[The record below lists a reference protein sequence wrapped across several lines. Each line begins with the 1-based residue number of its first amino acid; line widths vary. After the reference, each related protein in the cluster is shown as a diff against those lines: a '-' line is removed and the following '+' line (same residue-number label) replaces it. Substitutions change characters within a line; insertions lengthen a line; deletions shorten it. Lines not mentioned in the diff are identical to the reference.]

1 MCRENEVLVVQFGAI
16 YHPRRHTAHLSPFHS
31 SLHHPHHQYQS
42 NQENI
47 IGSQKFMVWMKTL
60 KENAFHCNYLQLAV
74 FKHLG
79 LKPFG
84 RCHIIG
90 EQSLLQYLQYLAERS
105 FTWWHAALFGRELR
119 WGSSGSMWGCHE
131 RQGLQFCTD
140 CAIRVLYIKKKL
152 WIAHSCASRDSIVHV

>member
-1 MCRENEVLVVQFGAI
+1 
-16 YHPRRHTAHLSPFHS
+16 
-31 SLHHPHHQYQS
+31 
-42 NQENI
+42 
-47 IGSQKFMVWMKTL
+47 MKTL
-60 KENAFHCNYLQLAV
+60 KTLKAFHCNYLHLAV

-140 CAIRVLYIKKKL
+140 CAIRVLYIKRKCELHIVVQAGIQSCMCKICL
-152 WIAHSCASRDSIVHV
+152 YHIYIASTIFAPFWGLC

>member
-1 MCRENEVLVVQFGAI
+1 
-16 YHPRRHTAHLSPFHS
+16 
-31 SLHHPHHQYQS
+31 
-42 NQENI
+42 
-47 IGSQKFMVWMKTL
+47 MKTL

-140 CAIRVLYIKKKL
+140 CAIRVLYIKRKCEL
-152 WIAHSCASRDSIVHV
+152 HIVVQAGIQSCMCKICLHHIYTASTIFTPFFFWGGVILKNY